1 MVECARCGLASDA
14 AFRFCPHCGASLG
27 GPRRTREQRKTVT
40 ALFCDV
46 TGWTALGESIDPEA
60 LRAILARYFD
70 RMRGIVER
78 HGGTVE
84 KFIGDAVMAVFGVP
98 IVHED
103 DALRACRAAVEM
115 RDAFAELGITGR
127 IGVNTGQVVTGTDVA
142 LATGDAVNVAARLE
156 QEAAPGE
163 VLVGESTLAL
173 VRRAVEVEQVVSL
186 VLKGKAEPVAAYR
199 LLAVRDGLG
208 RRIATPMVGR
218 EHELQ
223 GLRDSFAR
231 AVRDRSCQLFT
242 VLGVAGVGKSRLAAE
257 FLAGLGARAV
267 RGGCLPYGEGITYWP
282 VVEIVKQLDT
292 QPGKGIAAPLRSLL
306 GETDEETSADGIA
319 WAFRKLLEEE
329 AEQQPLVVV
338 LDDLQWGES
347 TLLDLVEQVA
357 DLSQEAPIVLLC
369 MARPELLELRP
380 SWGGGKW
387 NAVTVLLEPLDA
399 QESERLLD
407 ALGGAEPELRARITA
422 AAEGNPL
429 FLEEMLALVRST
441 PGGRVEM
448 PPSIQALLAARLD
461 QLDEEERGVL
471 ERGAVEGRVF
481 HEDTVTALAD
491 GEPQHATLASLVR
504 KQLLRPVT
512 PQRPGGEAYRFRHLL
527 IRDAAYDGLPK
538 AVRADLH
545 ERVAGWLEHRAEEL
559 VEADEILGYHL
570 EQAARYR
577 QELGEAD
584 PRIARQAAAH
594 LAAAGRRAL
603 WRGDE
608 RAAINLL
615 ERALQL
621 TRPAV
626 LDVLLEVDLC
636 YALSADPERAMAV
649 AGEAAERAAA
659 AGDDTGAALARSVL
673 AFHGM
678 QCGAYNIDEFEARV
692 RAALPLVE
700 ESRDPNALV
709 TVLTLLADV
718 ANVRGRFGEWARV
731 AEQGLE
737 QARLAGQQRS
747 ELFHVATALAVG
759 PLPADEGLRALDSL
773 LSTTSVPWTYF
784 RRAELL
790 AMLDRFDEARSAA
803 ERAAELFSAQGARWG
818 DAGFA
823 TLAELAGDHEAA
835 SRHWRVVCDWLR
847 ETRQNAFLSAY
858 ASLLG
863 IELCRLGRHDE
874 AEDLARQAKALSDP
888 NDVIGQAFW
897 RRLQA
902 LIESQRG
909 RGDEAER
916 LAQEAV
922 ALTESTDG
930 LGFQGD
936 ALSDLA
942 DVLAGAGRADEAT
955 AALTLALERY
965 ERKGNIPLARRVR
978 QRLEELQPARP

>member
-1 MVECARCGLASDA
+1 MVECARCGNVSDVT
-14 AFRFCPHCGASLG
+14 FRYCPHCGAPLG
-27 GPRRTREQRKTVT
+27 EPQRSREQRKTVT
-40 ALFCDV
+40 ALFCDLA
-46 TGWTALGESIDPEA
+46 GSTAIGESVDPEA
-60 LRAILARYFD
+60 LRALLARYFE

-115 RDAFAELGITGR
+115 RDAFAELGIIGR
-127 IGVNTGQVVTGTDVA
+127 IGVNTGQVVTGTDDA

-156 QEAAPGE
+156 QAAAPGE
-163 VLVGESTLAL
+163 VLVGEPTLAL
-173 VRRAVEVEQVVSL
+173 VRRAVEVEPVEPL
-186 VLKGKAEPVAAYR
+186 VLKGKAEPVAAHR
-199 LLAVRDGLG
+199 LLAIREGPG
-208 RRIATPMVGR
+208 RRFATPMVGR

-223 GLRDSFAR
+223 GLRDAFDR
-231 AVRDRSCQLFT
+231 AVHNRSCQLFT

-257 FLAGLGARAV
+257 FLAGLDARAV
-267 RGGCLPYGEGITYWP
+267 GGTCLPYGEGITYWP
-282 VVEIVKQLDT
+282 VVEIVKKLDGR
-292 QPGKGIAAPLRSLL
+292 PGKRIAAPLRSLL
-306 GETDEETSADGIA
+306 GETEEETSADGIA

-357 DLSQEAPIVLLC
+357 DLSEEAPIVLLC
-369 MARPELLELRP
+369 MARPELLDLRP

-387 NAVTVLLEPLDA
+387 NAATVLLEPLDA
-399 QESERLLD
+399 GESERLLD
-407 ALGGAEPELRARITA
+407 ALGGAEPELRAQITA

-429 FLEEMLALVRST
+429 FLEEMLELVRT
-441 PGGRVEM
+441 TAGGRVEM

-491 GEPQHATLASLVR
+491 GEPQHATLVSLVR
-504 KQLLRPVT
+504 KRLLRPVT
-512 PQRPGGEAYRFRHLL
+512 PQPPGGEAYRFRHLL
-527 IRDAAYDGLPK
+527 IRDAAYEGLPK
-538 AVRADLH
+538 TVRADLH
-545 ERVAGWLEHRAEEL
+545 ERLAGRLAPRAKEL

-577 QELGEAD
+577 QELGEGD
-584 PRIARQAAAH
+584 LRIARQAATH
-594 LAAAGRRAL
+594 LAVAGRRAL

-608 RAAINLL
+608 RAAVNLL
-615 ERALQL
+615 ERALKL
-621 TRPAV
+621 TRPA

-636 YALSADPERAMAV
+636 HALSADPERAMAV
-649 AGEAAERAAA
+649 AGDAADRAAA
-659 AGDDTGAALARSVL
+659 AGDDTGAALARSVA

-678 QCGAYNIDEFEARV
+678 QSGAYNIDEFEARV
-692 RAALPLVE
+692 REALPLVE
-700 ESRDPNALV
+700 ESGDPNALA

-718 ANVRGRFGEWARV
+718 ANVRGRYEEWARV
-731 AEQGLE
+731 AQLGLE

-747 ELFHVATALAVG
+747 ELLHFASALAVG
-759 PLPADEGLRALDSL
+759 PLPAEEGLHALDSL
-773 LSTTSVPWTYF
+773 LSTTSVPMTYF

-790 AMLDRFDEARSAA
+790 AMLDRFDEAQLAA
-803 ERAAELFSAQGARWG
+803 ERAAELFTAQGARWG
-818 DAGFA
+818 DAVYA
-823 TLAELAGDHEAA
+823 TLAELRGDHEAA
-835 SRHWRVVCDWLR
+835 SRHWRIVCDWLR
-847 ETRQNAFLSAY
+847 ETKQNSFLSAY

-863 IELCRLGRHDE
+863 IELCRLDRHDE
-874 AEDLARQAKALSDP
+874 AEDLARQAQALSDP
-888 NDVIGQAFW
+888 NDVMGQAFW

-902 LIESQRG
+902 LLESQRG
-909 RGDEAER
+909 RDDEAER
-916 LAQEAV
+916 LAREAV

-942 DVLAGAGRADEAT
+942 EVLAGAGRADEAT

-965 ERKGNIPLARRVR
+965 ERKGNLPLARRIR
-978 QRLEELQPARP
+978 QRLEELQPAHP